1 MLQDIILVG
10 LGVDNLRNK
19 KKHPC
24 KVLLV
29 IEF

>member
-19 KKHPC
+19 KKAP
-24 KVLLV
+24 LQSA
-29 IEF
+29 FSN